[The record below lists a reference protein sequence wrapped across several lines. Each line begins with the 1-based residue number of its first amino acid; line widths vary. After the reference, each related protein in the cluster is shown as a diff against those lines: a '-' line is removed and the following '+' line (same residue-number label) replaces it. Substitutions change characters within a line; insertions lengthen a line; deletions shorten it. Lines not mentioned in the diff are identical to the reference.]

1 VKTMTD
7 HFPLPEP
14 RHTQRG
20 ALERIHQAMVVEDKR
35 VFVLDAPT
43 GVGKSAIG
51 VAVASYFETAFIT
64 SHQNALVDQYEAD
77 FHKLH
82 AVKGKANYRC
92 RNFPFA
98 LYPKR
103 GFMAGDV
110 GPDCQAAEDLDE
122 DRHKEVCAD
131 YIPARNSFW
140 RGPLSATNV
149 DFLFW
154 APCPESLGDGISHRR
169 VLVVDE
175 CHGLE
180 KKLIELGTLKVTQAH
195 CAEVGFDFRQFPCAP
210 NKQGK
215 VETALREFQDRMT
228 KMPFDSKKKARV
240 RLNRSTAIDVALD
253 SGDWFYWT
261 TENGEFVVC
270 PMKAHVAAAKL
281 FAKADKLLFMS
292 ATMGD
297 AGQFLRGLGI
307 TETDATSLA
316 VDSPFPPENRMLS
329 FHPAVYMTHK
339 TYAQA
344 LPKMQKV
351 CRQVIRHYPKEK
363 GLVLCQ
369 GYPMQLDLARG
380 FAEFG
385 ARILVHTKHNRE
397 EVIARHCESAEPT
410 VLLGVAMFEGL
421 DLKDERARFL
431 IFPKVPYPNLG
442 DPYVA
447 ERKRR
452 DEQWYAR
459 QVALA
464 IVQGAGRVVRSE
476 TDHAEIYMLD
486 SCFLRFINQYEAL
499 FPPWFLD
506 AIEFGQTKTKRP
518 HSVARTA
525 VQMLRRR
532 ATGRGKWR
540 VWMDRGRLRLS
551 PPWRVP

>member
-1 VKTMTD
+1 MRRISAASVVCTLLFSLVLAAQALGSGITNSSD
-7 HFPLPEP
+7 DLRTGWYPNNSTLTPQLVSGGTFGQLWSSSLEGQITAQPLLANGTLLIE
-14 RHTQRG
+14 T
-20 ALERIHQAMVVEDKR
+20 EKDKAYG
-35 VFVLDAPT
+35 LDP
-43 GVGKSAIG
+43 
-51 VAVASYFETAFIT
+51 ASG
-64 SHQNALVDQYEAD
+64 
-77 FHKLH
+77 
-82 AVKGKANYRC
+82 AVKWTKSLGTPWNPVDIGC
-92 RNFPFA
+92 
-98 LYPKR
+98 
-103 GFMAGDV
+103 GDITPSIGTV
-110 GPDCQAAEDLDE
+110 ATPVVD
-122 DRHKEVCAD
+122 
-131 YIPARNSFW
+131 P
-140 RGPLSATNV
+140 ATNI
-149 DFLFW
+149 
-154 APCPESLGDGISHRR
+154 A
-169 VLVVDE
+169 
-175 CHGLE
+175 
-180 KKLIELGTLKVTQAH
+180 
-195 CAEVGFDFRQFPCAP
+195 
-210 NKQGK
+210 
-215 VETALREFQDRMT
+215 
-228 KMPFDSKKKARV
+228 
-240 RLNRSTAIDVALD
+240 
-253 SGDWFYWT
+253 
-261 TENGEFVVC
+261 
-270 PMKAHVAAAKL
+270 
-281 FAKADKLLFMS
+281 
-292 ATMGD
+292 
-297 AGQFLRGLGI
+297 
-307 TETDATSLA
+307 
-316 VDSPFPPENRMLS
+316 
-329 FHPAVYMTHK
+329 YMTHK